1 MAKIYNLAG
10 DDEIITFNIGDFS
23 LDVSL
28 SDAKSEILVEKA
40 KELKEKSQ
48 HINDDNEWQARKE
61 VKELLDDVFTAMFD
75 ADAPQKIYESA
86 GENTISYLK
95 IFLQIS
101 GAVQDEQEAKLNDET
116 FKKYLAE

>member
-1 MAKIYNLAG
+1 
-10 DDEIITFNIGDFS
+10 
-23 LDVSL
+23 
-28 SDAKSEILVEKA
+28 
-40 KELKEKSQ
+40 
-48 HINDDNEWQARKE
+48 
-61 VKELLDDVFTAMFD
+61 MFD

>member
-1 MAKIYNLAG
+1 MAKIYNLVG
-10 DDEIITFNIGDFS
+10 DDEIITFNIGDLS

-40 KELKEKSQ
+40 KELKEKGQ

-61 VKELLDDVFTAMFD
+61 VKELLDDFFTAMFD
-75 ADAPQKIYESA
+75 ADAPQKIYKSA